1 MIRIRVMALGA
12 ILVAGIAGVSEA
24 QAATPQTRSDR
35 GSVER
40 GENGRRHAK
49 GDRGQRRQKLDLN
62 LTEAQKAQVKAI
74 HEKYRP
80 QMKALHERAKPFAQA
95 ARDARQRGDTAA
107 VRANRA
113 QMEQVMASGKTLRDQ
128 VHAEIKAVLTPEQ
141 RAKVEAAGNRWDGGK
156 GMEVVTKVRRTNPK
170 DKAKLGDWKD
180 RDGKRGKKGKRGDNR

>member
-1 MIRIRVMALGA
+1 MTRIRVMALGA

-24 QAATPQTRSDR
+24 QTSPMPERRPEATIDR
-35 GSVER
+35 GEH
-40 GENGRRHAK
+40 GRRHAK
-49 GDRGQRRQKLDLN
+49 GDRGHRGQKLDLN
-62 LTEAQKAQVKAI
+62 LTDAQKAQVKAI

-80 QMKALHERAKPFAQA
+80 QMKAIHARAKPFAQA

-113 QMEQVMASGKTLRDQ
+113 QFEQVMASAKTLRDQ

-156 GMEVVTKVRRTNPK
+156 GM
-170 DKAKLGDWKD
+170 GGWKD
-180 RDGKRGKKGKRGDNR
+180 REGKRGKKGNRGDKP

>member
-1 MIRIRVMALGA
+1 MTRIRVMALGA

-24 QAATPQTRSDR
+24 QTAATPQTRPDR

-49 GDRGQRRQKLDLN
+49 GDRGKRRQKLDLN

-113 QMEQVMASGKTLRDQ
+113 QLEQVMASGKTLRDQ

-156 GMEVVTKVRRTNPK
+156 GM
-170 DKAKLGDWKD
+170 GGWKD
-180 RDGKRGKKGKRGDNR
+180 RDGEKGKKGNRGDNR